1 MAKTKTV
8 YVCSSCG
15 HSEPKWLGRCPDCGE
30 WNSFTESSP
39 KGKDSGS
46 SRGPAH
52 SIPIQ
57 SIESKD
63 TQRFDTGIRE
73 INRVLGGGIM
83 KGGSILIG
91 GEPGIGKSTLML
103 QIAGSIRTA
112 GRVLYISGEESPEQL
127 KQRAQR
133 LGIKNDQLEVLSET
147 ELDSVLWVIESVK
160 PVIIIVDSVQTLH
173 SPELGAVPGTVNQI
187 KYCSQEIIS
196 WVRERLCA
204 VFFVAHVTKEGFIAG
219 PKVMEH
225 MVDTVIYFDRSDS
238 DVRFLRPTK
247 NRFGAVDEIGLF
259 TMQTKGLIEVL
270 DPSSLFMIH
279 REEAVPAG
287 LSVAAVYEG
296 SRILLVEL
304 QALTVPAKSSISR
317 VFSDRIDSARVSRIA
332 AVMEKHV
339 GLRFSDQDIYVNV
352 AGGIR
357 LTEVGIDL
365 PLAMALYSARSD
377 IPIPVKTA
385 MAGEVSLAGEI
396 RPIPHLKRRVKAA
409 ADIGFGSFVSPEETA
424 REDGTEQSSRHKI
437 RTVKS
442 VKEAIRALFS

>member
-1 MAKTKTV
+1 
-8 YVCSSCG
+8 
-15 HSEPKWLGRCPDCGE
+15 
-30 WNSFTESSP
+30 
-39 KGKDSGS
+39 
-46 SRGPAH
+46 
-52 SIPIQ
+52 
-57 SIESKD
+57 
-63 TQRFDTGIRE
+63 
-73 INRVLGGGIM
+73 M

-103 QIAGSIRTA
+103 QIAGSVKTA

-127 KQRAQR
+127 KQRAER
-133 LGIKNDQLEVLSET
+133 LGITNDRLEVLSET
-147 ELDSVLWVIESVK
+147 ELNSVLWVIESVK

-247 NRFGAVDEIGLF
+247 NRFGAIDEIGLF
-259 TMQTKGLIEVL
+259 TMQNRGLIEVR

-279 REEAVPAG
+279 REESVPAG

-385 MAGEVSLAGEI
+385 IAGEVSLAGEV
-396 RPIPHLKRRVKAA
+396 RPIPHQKRRVKAA
-409 ADIGFGSFVSPEETA
+409 AEIGFENFVGPEDTTRQE
-424 REDGTEQSSRHKI
+424 GTEQSLRHKVK
-437 RTVKS
+437 TVKS